1 MKVSGDLKFY
11 FLLLCGL
18 FMLKKW
24 HKKAHKVG
32 KEQLAANSLSGED
45 VLVGS
50 QELILGQTS
59 FQFHRDG

>member
-1 MKVSGDLKFY
+1 
-11 FLLLCGL
+11 
-18 FMLKKW
+18 MLKKW